1 MLHNKREIGFDV
13 DAYTA
18 RLIGR
23 ENVSKIEGAIL
34 ELAKNAYDADASIVC
49 FYYDSQTHS
58 LLIIDNGEGMTE
70 DIICHHWMRVGSS
83 SKKNSFVSASGRVKT
98 GAKGIGRFALD
109 RISDYC
115 EMWTSTKDKALVWD
129 VCWNDFSGSKSIT
142 EVKARL
148 YDTDDTLLSFA
159 EIDKWTNLQVAKQ
172 LRQPEV
178 RLQGTGTVFKL
189 TGLHDDWSEAM
200 QNKVRR
206 HLENLL
212 PPAAVENFE
221 IYFFNEKTS
230 AEAAKIHSSSIE
242 QFDYKIIFQVTDS
255 SLYHDSDSE
264 SKSKSEVK
272 IELIRNEFDVIG
284 KLDLT
289 AAGFSEKDKM
299 YFLGQAIQINLPL
312 RQLVSQPKGE
322 NLIGSFKGTLYFNKV
337 MAPEKERKKYYY
349 KDFTERKNFTKEF
362 GGIKI
367 YRDYFRVR
375 PYGEYGSSDFDW
387 LELSSRRNKQ
397 PAAISHGSGRWRV
410 GSEQIMGVVS
420 ISRYNSNLEDDANR
434 NGLQD
439 GPGLVQLKEILLA
452 VIDEFERDRQYVGRK
467 LDQYYKEQSRIQA
480 ELEELERLAE
490 QRKRWEKEQ
499 AHESHET
506 KAEDS
511 AHPSIAAPVANPI
524 QVQQLFQDAME
535 EKNQEIQELLNE
547 VKMLQTLAT
556 TGIVTNKFMHEIRTL
571 TNNIGVELNSAY
583 EALVYDNDPAYAV
596 KQIRRAVGNKKHF
609 TSWFNI
615 TIGAV
620 SRDKRHRKN
629 CNIYETLSDFMDS
642 WQAVL
647 RKCSAEL
654 EFICEPQLK
663 IRCFAMDLENIFS
676 NLISNSISSFER
688 DSLVPL
694 DEKKIMIHISETVN
708 HVLQIDYLDTG
719 WGLSD
724 KYKMHPER
732 TLEAFETDKVAADSG
747 LDEDGTGMGMWI
759 VDQIVRDYQG
769 TVDLTDN
776 KTRGRG
782 YHAVITL
789 GGSND

>member
-1 MLHNKREIGFDV
+1 MLHNRREIGFDV

-49 FYYDSQTHS
+49 FYYDSQAHS

-70 DIICHHWMRVGSS
+70 ETIRQHWMIVGNS
-83 SKKNSFVSASGRVKT
+83 SKKSSYISASGRIKT

-115 EMWTSTKDKALVWD
+115 QMWTSTKDKALVWD
-129 VCWNDFSGSKSIT
+129 VCWNDFSDSRSIS

-159 EIDKWTNLQVAKQ
+159 EIDKWKNRELADTF
-172 LRQPEV
+172 RRPEA

-189 TGLHDDWSEAM
+189 TGLHDDWSESM

-212 PPAAVENFE
+212 PPSAVENFE
-221 IYFFNEKTS
+221 IYFFNEKTTLEN
-230 AEAAKIHSSSIE
+230 AEIHSNSIE
-242 QFDYKIIFQVTDS
+242 QFDYKIMFQVTEGSLNCDS
-255 SLYHDSDSE
+255 
-264 SKSKSEVK
+264 KVK

-289 AAGFSEKDKM
+289 AAGFSEKDKD
-299 YFLGQAIQINLPL
+299 YFSGHAIQIERPIK
-312 RQLVSQPKGE
+312 QLVSQPGGK
-322 NLIGSFKGTLYFNKV
+322 NLIGSFEGVLYFNKILS
-337 MAPEKERKKYYY
+337 PEKERKKYYY
-349 KDFTERKNFTKEF
+349 RDFVGRKNFTKEF

-375 PYGEYGSSDFDW
+375 PYGEYGSNDFDW

-397 PAAISHGSGRWRV
+397 PGAISHSGRWRV
-410 GSEQIMGVVS
+410 GSEQIMGIVS
-420 ISRYNSNLEDDANR
+420 ISRRNSNLEDDANR

-467 LDQYYKEQSRIQA
+467 LDQYYKEQSRLSH
-480 ELEELERLAE
+480 ELEELEKLAE
-490 QRKRWEKEQ
+490 ERKRWEAERAKEPP
-499 AHESHET
+499 EP
-506 KAEDS
+506 EDLGHS
-511 AHPSIAAPVANPI
+511 SVAAPVANPI
-524 QVQQLFQDAME
+524 QVQRLFQDAIE
-535 EKNQEIQELLNE
+535 EKNQEIQELMNE
-547 VKMLQTLAT
+547 IKMLQTLAT
-556 TGIVTNKFMHEIRTL
+556 TGIITNKFMHEIRTL
-571 TNNIGVELNSAY
+571 TNNIGIELDSAY
-583 EALVYDNDPAYAV
+583 EALIYDNDSDYAV
-596 KQIRRAVGNKKHF
+596 KQIRRAVGSKKHF
-609 TSWFNI
+609 ASWFKI

-620 SRDKRHRKN
+620 KRDKRQRKT
-629 CNIYETLSDFMDS
+629 CNIREALSEFIES
-642 WQAVL
+642 WQVVL
-647 RKCSAEL
+647 KKCGAEL
-654 EFICEPQLK
+654 EFICDPQLK
-663 IRCFAMDLENIFS
+663 LRCFVLDLENIFS
-676 NLISNSISSFER
+676 NLISNSVTSFER
-688 DSLVPL
+688 DCDIPL
-694 DEKKIMIHISETVN
+694 DEKKITVHIFEIEGQAI
-708 HVLQIDYLDTG
+708 QIDYLDTG
-719 WGLSD
+719 WGLSEA
-724 KYKMHPER
+724 YKTYPER
-732 TLEAFETDKVAADSG
+732 TLEAFETDKVAADGS

-759 VDQIVRDYQG
+759 VNQIARDYRG
-769 TVDLTDN
+769 AVDLSDN
-776 KTRGRG
+776 KTRDRG

>member
-58 LLIIDNGEGMTE
+58 LLIMDNGEGMSE
-70 DIICHHWMRVGSS
+70 DVIRHHWMTVGSS
-83 SKKNSFVSASGRVKT
+83 SKKSSFVSANGRVKT

-115 EMWTSTKDKALVWD
+115 QMWTSTKDKALVWD
-129 VCWNDFSGSKSIT
+129 VCWNDFSDNRSIS

-148 YDTDDTLLSFA
+148 YDTDDTMLSFA
-159 EIDKWTNLQVAKQ
+159 EIDKWNNRPMAERLS
-172 LRQPEV
+172 QPEA

-189 TGLHDDWSEAM
+189 TGLHDDWSESM

-221 IYFFNEKTS
+221 IYFFNEKTGVES
-230 AEAAKIHSSSIE
+230 AEIHSNSIE
-242 QFDYKIIFQVTDS
+242 QFDYKIIFQVTDDTLSRS
-255 SLYHDSDSE
+255 SELNI
-264 SKSKSEVK
+264 K
-272 IELIRNEFDVIG
+272 LIRNEFDVVG
-284 KLDLT
+284 KVDLS
-289 AAGFSEKDKM
+289 AAGFALEDEA
-299 YFLGQAIQINLPL
+299 YFLGQAIQIKRPL
-312 RQLVSQPKGE
+312 RQVVSQPGGD
-322 NLIGSFKGTLYFNKV
+322 NIIGRFDGMLYFNKV
-337 MAPEKERKKYYY
+337 VAPEKERKKYYY
-349 KDFTERKNFTKEF
+349 KDFAGRKNFTKEF

-367 YRDYFRVR
+367 YRDCFRVR

-410 GSEQIMGVVS
+410 GSEQIMGIIN
-420 ISRYNSNLEDDANR
+420 ISRYNANLEDDANR

-467 LDQYYKEQSRIQA
+467 LDQYYKKQSKIQH
-480 ELEELERLAE
+480 ELDELERLAE
-490 QRKRWEKEQ
+490 QRKRWEE
-499 AHESHET
+499 ESSQKTPEYKLPELEEST
-506 KAEDS
+506 
-511 AHPSIAAPVANPI
+511 HPSIAAPAANPI
-524 QVQQLFQDAME
+524 QIHQLFQDAME

-547 VKMLQTLAT
+547 IKMLQTLAT
-556 TGIVTNKFMHEIRTL
+556 TRIVMNKFMHEIRTL

-583 EALVYDNDPAYAV
+583 EALVYDNDPAYAM

-629 CNIYETLSDFMDS
+629 CSICEILADFMDS

-647 RKCSAEL
+647 KKCGAEL
-654 EFICEPQLK
+654 EFSCDPQLK
-663 IRCFAMDLENIFS
+663 FRCFALDLENILS
-676 NLISNSISSFER
+676 NLISNSVSSFER
-688 DSLVPL
+688 VSPVPL
-694 DEKKIMIHISETVN
+694 DEKKIMIYILETENHI
-708 HVLQIDYLDTG
+708 LQIDYQDTG
-719 WGLSD
+719 WGLSN

-732 TLEAFETDKVAADSG
+732 TLEAFETDKVAVDGS
-747 LDEDGTGMGMWI
+747 LDEEGTGMGMWI
-759 VDQIVRDYQG
+759 VNQIARDYQG
-769 TVDLTDN
+769 VVDLSDN
-776 KTRGRG
+776 KTKERG

-789 GGSND
+789 GGSNV